1 MSMEKV
7 IKGLEICSEHGSW
20 HGLDCEHNE
29 AYKDCPYRGC
39 ETGCVVTIAKD
50 AISLL
55 KEQDATIKAQ
65 QFVLNNACEKL
76 KEQKI
81 AMKPKN
87 IDKVGGNC
95 PVCGLR
101 MARSDKYCSQCGQGM
116 DWK

>member
-1 MSMEKV
+1 MEKQLKV
-7 IKGLEICSEHGSW
+7 MQGLECCKASTNLNPFQW
-20 HGLDCEHNE
+20 C
-29 AYKDCPYRGC
+29 YKCPYNEVSVSVQECR
-39 ETGCVVTIAKD
+39 EVLFAD
-50 AISLL
+50 ALELL
-55 KEQDATIKAQ
+55 KEQEATIKAQ

-101 MARSDKYCSQCGQGM
+101 MARSHKYCYQCGQEM
-116 DWK
+116 D